1 MALFITTSMIFK
13 ASKGAKP
20 QCKNLLKVQIVYYFV
35 FFAMT
40 AADNI
45 AAVYFNPFWKFR
57 HFSNDEITTI
67 CLYYEISSVVGSLLC
82 TYILNL
88 LGTRISLTFCCFF
101 KFLAIFAILISPN
114 PVFAY
119 TSKFFWG
126 LGYMTTK
133 IWLDDWLLDLTI
145 KYELSVNDR
154 GILLN
159 YRMVFV
165 FVLDLIT
172 TNKISVFI
180 ANRGLIPTFWSLAGY
195 YLAIIIPSILVMHFL
210 TGSPSEKPK
219 KEEEKSNIKV
229 SQVPMRT
236 ISLMIYDIIYIFTIS
251 FFKSLF
257 ASNFQN
263 QKLPFS
269 VIMSTFNAM
278 GTLGTIVSSVI
289 LEYVSNK
296 QLRFIILIG
305 FAVDLFTAFFFPT
318 NDFVMYFVTINLG
331 LFDGM
336 ITPVIITMRKED
348 IPADIRVRCLS
359 LVRTLTSLLGFFITF
374 VMKFCQ
380 RKVYFAIC
388 ASLFVFCL
396 FLPVYQAIIYKI
408 FLIGAHLYEKISL
421 PSNSSAYK
429 SVSKF

>member
-1 MALFITTSMIFK
+1 MIFK

-195 YLAIIIPSILVMHFL
+195 YLAIIIPTILVMHFL
-210 TGSPSEKPK
+210 TGSPSEKTK

-388 ASLFVFCL
+388 ASLFVCCL